1 MANIDLNQVSGIDT
15 DKTQLI
21 SIDGETT
28 RSLNVFFKNF
38 FKVLDKLKWIY
49 YTKIVDKK
57 LAKS

>member
-1 MANIDLNQVSGIDT
+1 VFFLTKHVKKNTDTKLANIDLNQVSGIDI

-38 FKVLDKLKWIY
+38 FKVLDKLK
-49 YTKIVDKK
+49 
-57 LAKS
+57 